1 MAKAAKRK
9 ELKMLRVSH
18 DLTQDE
24 LGERIGYNRHY
35 ISTVELG
42 KRRGSPEFWQ
52 ALQKEFNLSDADM
65 WRMSN
70 NA

>member
-18 DLTQDE
+18 DLTQDQ
-24 LGERIGYNRHY
+24 LAERIGYNRHY

-42 KRRGSPEFWQ
+42 KRRGSPEFWK
-52 ALQKEFNLSDADM
+52 ALQTEFNLSDADM